1 MEPTITQHLSSN
13 LANWNK
19 KSPIVILLHGYG
31 SNMRDLPSLMN
42 FLPGLPWISLQA
54 PLDAGNGGFCWAPRK
69 VPSNPEAADVEAGT
83 QRIWDWIDANL
94 PAEAPLIVIGFS
106 QGGLMATQ
114 LLRTR
119 PSRLQATVILA
130 GFVIGAKQ
138 PADEELTATKPK
150 VYYGRGL
157 EDEIISMDAVAR
169 TESWLTRCTTAV
181 IRRYAGLGHSI
192 NEEQMAD
199 VSDYLELALQPK
211 T

>member
-1 MEPTITQHLSSN
+1 MEPKITQHLSSN

-31 SNMRDLPSLMN
+31 SNMRDLPSIMG

-54 PLDAGNGGFCWAPRK
+54 PLDAGNGGYCWANRQ
-69 VPSNPEAADVEAGT
+69 VPSNPAAADVEAGT
-83 QRIWDWIDANL
+83 IRIWDWIDANL
-94 PAEAPLIVIGFS
+94 PAEAPIIVIGFS

-114 LLRTR
+114 MLRTR
-119 PSRLQATVILA
+119 PNRLKATVILA

-138 PADEELTATKPK
+138 PADDELSKTKPK

-169 TESWLTRCTTAV
+169 TENWLNRCTTAM
-181 IRRYAGLGHSI
+181 IRRYSGLGHSI

-199 VSDYLELALQPK
+199 VSDYLESVL
-211 T
+211 

>member
-1 MEPTITQHLSSN
+1 MESKITQHMSSN
-13 LANWNK
+13 LATWNK

-31 SNMRDLPSLMN
+31 SNMRDLPSLMA

-54 PLDAGNGGFCWAPRK
+54 PIDAGNGGFCWAPRK
-69 VPSNPEAADVEAGT
+69 VPSNPEQADVEAGT

-94 PAEAPLIVIGFS
+94 PKDAPLIVLGFS

-119 PSRLQATVILA
+119 PGRLKATVILA

-138 PADEELTATKPK
+138 VGDAELETTKPK

-157 EDEIISMDAVAR
+157 EDDIISADAIAR
-169 TESWLTRCTTAV
+169 TESWLGRCTTATIV
-181 IRRYAGLGHSI
+181 RYERLGHSI

-199 VSDYLELALQPK
+199 VSAYLEEVL
-211 T
+211 

>member
-1 MEPTITQHLSSN
+1 MEPKITQHLSSN
-13 LANWNK
+13 LAGWNK

-69 VPSNPEAADVEAGT
+69 VPSNPEKADVEQGT
-83 QRIWDWIDANL
+83 ARVWDWIDANL
-94 PAEAPLIVIGFS
+94 PADAPLVVIGFS

-119 PSRLQATVILA
+119 PSRLKATVILA
-130 GFVIGAKQ
+130 GFVIGAGQ
-138 PADEELTATKPK
+138 PGDNELESAKPK

-157 EDEIISMDAVAR
+157 EDEIISPEAVAR
-169 TESWLTRCTTAV
+169 TESWLHRCTTPM
-181 IRRYAGLGHSI
+181 IRRYERLGHSI

-199 VSDYLELALQPK
+199 VSEYLESVL
-211 T
+211 

>member
-1 MEPTITQHLSSN
+1 MEPKITQHISSN
-13 LANWNK
+13 LSNWNK
-19 KSPIVILLHGYG
+19 KSPIVLLLHGYG
-31 SNMRDLPSLMN
+31 SNMRDLPSLMD

-83 QRIWDWIDANL
+83 ARIWDWVDANL
-94 PAEAPLIVIGFS
+94 PAEAPIVVIGFS

-119 PSRLQATVILA
+119 PNRLKATVVLA
-130 GFVIGAKQ
+130 GFVLGASQ
-138 PADEELTATKPK
+138 PGDSALEASKAK

-157 EDEIISMDAVAR
+157 DDAVIEQGAVSR
-169 TESWLTRCTTAV
+169 TESWMNRCTTPV
-181 IRRYAGLGHSI
+181 MRRYERLGHSI

-199 VSDYLELALQPK
+199 VSEYLESVL
-211 T
+211 

>member
-1 MEPTITQHLSSN
+1 MEPKITQHLSSN

-19 KSPIVILLHGYG
+19 KSPIVLLLHGYG
-31 SNMRDLPSLMN
+31 SNMRDLPSLMD

-54 PLDAGNGGFCWAPRK
+54 PVDAGNGGFCWAPRK

-83 QRIWDWIDANL
+83 QRIWDWIDTNL
-94 PAEAPLIVIGFS
+94 PQDAPLVLIGFS

-119 PSRLQATVILA
+119 PGRIKATVVLA
-130 GFVIGAKQ
+130 GFVISAKQ
-138 PADEELTATKPK
+138 PGDKELVETKPK

-157 EDEIISMDAVAR
+157 DDDIISPEAVSR
-169 TESWLTRCTTAV
+169 TESWMIRCTTPI
-181 IRRYAGLGHSI
+181 IRRYERLGHSI

-199 VSDYLELALQPK
+199 VSDYLELVL
-211 T
+211 